1 MKIDKMLAAMSEKRE
16 AMFDAELARIRNKF
30 DTMELQGRA
39 EEARQAG
46 IDPEIVRRR
55 NEHFANVQQ
64 QIAQAAEPAPLNS
77 GTPEPPAETLLP
89 NMATAADDPRV
100 PRDIVIQASGGKF
113 RIWSIGRQ
121 SVQAVT
127 DTYQEALKKAQAIQ
141 LKRRKKQNAA

>member
-1 MKIDKMLAAMSEKRE
+1 
-16 AMFDAELARIRNKF
+16 
-30 DTMELQGRA
+30 
-39 EEARQAG
+39 
-46 IDPEIVRRR
+46 
-55 NEHFANVQQ
+55 
-64 QIAQAAEPAPLNS
+64 
-77 GTPEPPAETLLP
+77 
-89 NMATAADDPRV
+89 MATAADDPRV

>member
-1 MKIDKMLAAMSEKRE
+1 MKIDQMLKAMSDKRE
-16 AMFDAELARIRNKF
+16 AFFDAELAKVRNKF

-64 QIAQAAEPAPLNS
+64 QMAQAAEPAPLNS
-77 GTPEPPAETLLP
+77 GTPEPPAQTMLP
-89 NMATAADDPRV
+89 NIATAADDPRI
-100 PRDIVIQASGGKF
+100 PREFAIESSGGKF

-127 DTYQEALKKAQAIQ
+127 NTYQEALKKAQQ
-141 LKRRKKQNAA
+141 LKLKRKK